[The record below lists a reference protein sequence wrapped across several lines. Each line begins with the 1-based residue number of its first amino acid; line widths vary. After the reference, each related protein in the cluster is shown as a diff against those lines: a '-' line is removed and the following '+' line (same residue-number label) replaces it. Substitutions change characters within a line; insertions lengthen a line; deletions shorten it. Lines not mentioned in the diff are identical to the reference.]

1 LLVSSRFNDPGV
13 LEGLILGA
21 LNHLLEQAAWA
32 RRQLSGFAGRRARF
46 EMPPWKLAFRVDEQG
61 RLAPADD
68 QAVDVTVVLPAG
80 TPLVALQG
88 MDRAMAA
95 AHVTGNAEFA
105 TALSFVL
112 KNLRWD
118 AEEDLSKLVGDI
130 AAHRMVGV
138 SARLT
143 LWQKQAARDFAEN
156 VAEYLG
162 EEADLLVRARDL
174 STFRAELAEFSRRV
188 ELLEA
193 RVGALR

>member
-1 LLVSSRFNDPGV
+1 MPVFSRFNDPGV

>member
-1 LLVSSRFNDPGV
+1 M

-118 AEEDLSKLVGDI
+118 VEEDLSKLVGDI
-130 AAHRMVGV
+130 TAHRLVQGANRFV
-138 SARLT
+138 A
-143 LWQKQAARDFAEN
+143 WQQQAAIRLAEN
-156 VAEYLG
+156 MAEYLTL
-162 EEADLLVRARDL
+162 ENPLLVP
-174 STFRAELAEFSRRV
+174 RV
-188 ELLEA
+188 ELL
-193 RVGALR
+193 ALRDEIARLEAALGNAENRLTALAR

>member
-1 LLVSSRFNDPGV
+1 M
-13 LEGLILGA
+13 LESLILGA
-21 LNHLLEQAAWA
+21 LNHLLGQAGWA

-46 EMPPWKLAFRVDEQG
+46 EMPPWRLAFRIGESG
-61 RLAPADD
+61 RLEPVGD
-68 QAVDVTVVLPAG
+68 QEVDVTVVLPAD

-88 MDRAMAA
+88 IDRAMAA

-138 SARLT
+138 SSRLT
-143 LWQKQAARDFAEN
+143 LWQKQAARNLAEN

-162 EEADLLVRARDL
+162 EESELLVHARDL
-174 STFRAELAEFSRRV
+174 TIFCAELAEFNCRI
-188 ELLEA
+188 EQLEA
-193 RVGALR
+193 RARSLS

>member
-1 LLVSSRFNDPGV
+1 M

-21 LNHLLEQAAWA
+21 LNHLLGQAAWA

-46 EMPPWKLAFRVDEQG
+46 EMPPWQLAFRVDEQG
-61 RLAPADD
+61 RLAPTDD

>member
-1 LLVSSRFNDPGV
+1 M

-21 LNHLLEQAAWA
+21 LNHLLGQADWA
-32 RRQLSGFAGRRARF
+32 RRQLSGFTGRRARF
-46 EMPPWKLAFRVDEQG
+46 EMPPWRLAFRIGERG
-61 RLAPADD
+61 RLELADD
-68 QAVDVTVVLPAG
+68 QEVDVTVVLPAD
-80 TPLVALQG
+80 TPLVALRG

-130 AAHRMVGV
+130 AAHRLVGV
-138 SARLT
+138 SSRLT
-143 LWQKQAARDFAEN
+143 SWQQRAARDFAEN

-174 STFRAELAEFSRRV
+174 TTFRAELAEFNCRI

-193 RVGALR
+193 RVGSLS